1 MKKFGRI
8 ILWIL
13 FWYYLIPYYLLKKF
27 IFHGKY
33 RIVWSGLGSIVVLFI
48 LLIIIGINTPDDEET
63 NTTSGPK
70 IHYVVKKVGKS
81 ELASAQAKNKV
92 LKAQIT
98 KKEAEYKK
106 LKDELSSQQE
116 KQKEEKAQKQKI
128 KQKAAKEE
136 IKKEHQTSKKQET
149 EESNSSSNTDDSNSD
164 SGNGAGRSG
173 DMNTADSGKI
183 VGNRNTHIYHVPGQA
198 GYKMNSAN
206 AVYFDSEQDAINA
219 GYRKAKR

>member
-33 RIVWSGLGSIVVLFI
+33 RIIWSGLGSIVVLFI
-48 LLIIIGINTPDDEET
+48 LLIIIGINTSDDEET
-63 NTTSGPK
+63 NTTSSPK
-70 IHYVVKKVGKS
+70 IHYVVRKVGKS

-106 LKDELSSQQE
+106 LKNELSSQQE
-116 KQKEEKAQKQKI
+116 KQKEDNVQ
-128 KQKAAKEE
+128 KQKAAEKE
-136 IKKEHQTSKKQET
+136 IKKENQTSKKQET
-149 EESNSSSNTDDSNSD
+149 EESNTSSNTDDSNSD
-164 SGNGAGRSG
+164 SDNGAGRSG

-206 AVYFDSEQDAINA
+206 AIYFDSEQDAINA